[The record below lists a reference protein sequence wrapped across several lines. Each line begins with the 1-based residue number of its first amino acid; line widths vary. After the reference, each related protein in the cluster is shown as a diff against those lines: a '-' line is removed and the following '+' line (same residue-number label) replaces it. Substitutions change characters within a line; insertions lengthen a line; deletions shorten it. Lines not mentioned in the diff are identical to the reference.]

1 MKMLREWIV
10 IPTTLALILTGAG
23 AARSDA
29 PVLELSSNLS
39 NDPVVLSG
47 TSGGQS
53 SSNCGYISQT
63 PNQVVRVTVDRINY
77 LRLSVQSS
85 GEPTLLVDGPGG
97 RFCVLA
103 DSASGDKPEISGVW
117 LRGNYNV
124 YVGDRAGGTHPYTLS
139 ITGQNK

>member
-1 MKMLREWIV
+1 MKRLREWIV

-29 PVLELSSNLS
+29 PVLELSSKLP

-47 TSGGQS
+47 ASGGQT

-63 PNQVVRVTVDRINY
+63 PNQVVRITADRIDY
-77 LRLSVQSS
+77 LRLSIQSS

-117 LRGNYNV
+117 PQGVYNV